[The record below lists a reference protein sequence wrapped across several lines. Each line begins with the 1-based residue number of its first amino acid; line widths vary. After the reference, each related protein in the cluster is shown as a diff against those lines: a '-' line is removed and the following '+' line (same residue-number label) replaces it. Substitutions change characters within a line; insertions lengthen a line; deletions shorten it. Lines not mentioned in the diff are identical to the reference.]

1 MQLSYEELTPYLY
14 TSNRHSLGNA
24 VNITTGHHFPESF
37 TGSHF
42 TLSQISCLDQ
52 MYLIYASV
60 DIQSLS
66 GS

>member
-1 MQLSYEELTPYLY
+1 MQLSYEELTPHLY
-14 TSNRHSLGNA
+14 TSNQHSIGNV
-24 VNITTGHHFPESF
+24 VNITASHHFPESF

-42 TLSQISCLDQ
+42 SMSQISCSDQ